1 MTHIKGILFDL
12 GGVVLDIDPQRTI
25 QALVKLGYAN
35 AENEISKS
43 HHKGPFI
50 QFEEG
55 VITEQEFVSAIQAK
69 LPKAVDNQLILE
81 AWGQMFVGLP
91 KERIELILKLKEQ
104 FTVMVLSNTNSF
116 HIREFYAMGSHLTNM
131 NDLFHHKFFSF
142 EQKCSKPTELIYEK
156 VLAGCGIKAEEIF
169 FLDDSLLNVDVAK
182 SLGFEAA
189 HINEDNDM
197 LKVINDRFGIK
208 L

>member
-142 EQKCSKPTELIYEK
+142 EQKCSKPTELIYDVITSYSIHYTKLYEGNK
-156 VLAGCGIKAEEIF
+156 KKTNLSSSFIYLQDKIYF
-169 FLDDSLLNVDVAK
+169 FVNRSIWLS
-182 SLGFEAA
+182 
-189 HINEDNDM
+189 
-197 LKVINDRFGIK
+197 
-208 L
+208 